1 MKIKGEAIHM
11 VLWQS
16 DPFHHNYMK
25 LDLLQHCPIRSDP
38 VDMVLHSSYDSIK
51 PDPVHNVL
59 EKVRSSLHSYKN
71 LFSSHYLYE
80 VWSSSQHYWKSQ
92 IQFTLALKADPVH
105 NALENSDS
113 IPLDAVG
120 TKNIRKHNLLT
131 LINRGLFCSVQ
142 LCASGK
148 HVTIAQIIE

>member
-1 MKIKGEAIHM
+1 MTVWSISPQLYKA
-11 VLWQS
+11 
-16 DPFHHNYMK
+16 
-25 LDLLQHCPIRSDP
+25 RSIAALP
-38 VDMVLHSSYDSIK
+38 NKVWSSWHGATQFIWLYK
-51 PDPVHNVL
+51 AW
-59 EKVRSSLHSYKN
+59 SSSQCFGKSQIQFTSYKN

-92 IQFTLALKADPVH
+92 IQFTSALKADPVH

-120 TKNIRKHNLLT
+120 TKNIRKHNVLT

-142 LCASGK
+142 LCAPGK
-148 HVTIAQIIE
+148 HVTTAQIIE